1 MKFCAQQMRLEV
13 ESSVI
18 LRLKGFMQGTTKI
31 IEPKE
36 FEIRLSGAL
45 NEPLRDFFAC
55 ILSFGRKKFKG

>member
-1 MKFCAQQMRLEV
+1 MRLEV

-18 LRLKGFMQGTTKI
+18 LCLKGLVQGTTKNI
-31 IEPKE
+31 GPQG

-55 ILSFGRKKFKG
+55 ILSFGRQKFKGLL